1 MRKLWEQ
8 LFMHEPGLG
17 YHKQILIKEKLDHAA
32 QIKKPLKNKG
42 DNADA
47 SFMSAGDTKDFN

>member
-1 MRKLWEQ
+1 
-8 LFMHEPGLG
+8 MHEPGLG

-47 SFMSAGDTKDFN
+47 SFMSTGDTKDFN